1 VLPAPSPDTADPA
14 PPSSPPVLTAS
25 TAALGVLAVAAAVLG
40 AVLAAPDAGG
50 DTLWGI
56 AMIGASGAAT
66 ALAVLACA
74 FGGRFEILG
83 VLRRVVGYSFLV
95 ALAGAVAVSVT
106 LLVPAVSDG
115 VARAA
120 GEDGEHYWF
129 GEPGLFWLT
138 LLAGWGLGLCAG
150 LVALLATFVI
160 LAHRRPRASAREDQD
175 DTAPEHAATR
185 RRAGIAFAWLLVLV
199 FAVPTLVVVGAEN
212 ARGDDPWEAL
222 RNLPG
227 LATDPVAVLGDLALV
242 VGLLLIP
249 VGLGLVRFVVRARRT
264 VAGVPRYPGED
275 LGTGAPTRRR

>member
-14 PPSSPPVLTAS
+14 PPS
-25 TAALGVLAVAAAVLG
+25 AAVLG

-199 FAVPTLVVVGAEN
+199 FAVP
-212 ARGDDPWEAL
+212 WEAL